1 MTAPDL
7 STSPR
12 RWWALGALALS
23 VLIIGLDGTIINV
36 ALPTIADD
44 LGADSAQLQWI
55 SGGYLLTLSA
65 CMLPVGILGDRYG
78 QKRLLLTGIGLFGV
92 ASLAGAVVGTTGA
105 VIAVRTLLGVGAAM
119 IMPLSMALLPRIFAK
134 EEIPKAIA
142 VWTAAAALGMPIG
155 PVVGGWLLD
164 HFWWGSVFL
173 FNIPVVVVALVA
185 AAWLLPG
192 DRAGTSK
199 ARARSA
205 RFDAPG
211 TVLGA
216 AAITAIVYGTI
227 LVPRDGWGSP
237 AVLASLIA
245 GVVLAVAFVVRE
257 RTYAHPLVDL
267 GLFSQRGFLWGTL
280 MAIFGNFAIMGIL
293 FVVPQY
299 LEGVLGNDS
308 LGTGVRV
315 LPLMG
320 GLLVSATLSEN
331 LVPRFGAR
339 IVMPTGLAVLAAG
352 ALLGA
357 RLDSGD
363 GYGFTALWLS
373 VTGLGFGMVMVP
385 ATSMALSSLTT
396 ENSGQGASLLET
408 VQQLGG
414 VLGVAG
420 LGSLLS
426 AGYLD
431 RLSVTGLPDAAAD
444 AARDSVT
451 ASNAVAGQLK
461 NPDLLASGHA
471 AFIHGMSLVLIA
483 CAVLSLLTAVLSA
496 VFLPS
501 RTKAPAPDTDDATDT
516 APDPADDPVPTAA
529 QGTPAPPSGK
539 STLV

>member
-1 MTAPDL
+1 VTAPAL

-44 LGADSAQLQWI
+44 LGANNSQLQWI

-65 CMLPVGILGDRYG
+65 VMLPVGILGDRYG
-78 QKRLLLTGIGLFGV
+78 HKRLLLTGIGLFGA
-92 ASLAGAVVGTTGA
+92 ASVVGALVSTTGA
-105 VIAVRTLLGVGAAM
+105 LIAVRTLLGVGAAM

-142 VWTAAAALGMPIG
+142 TWTAAAALGMPVG
-155 PVVGGWLLD
+155 PVVGGWLLN

-173 FNIPVVVVALVA
+173 FNIPVVVIALVA
-185 AAWLLPG
+185 AALLLPA
-192 DRAGTSK
+192 DRADA
-199 ARARSA
+199 ARERAKTARL
-205 RFDAPG
+205 DALG
-211 TVLGA
+211 AVLGA
-216 AAITAIVYGTI
+216 LAITAIVYGTI
-227 LVPRDGWGSP
+227 LVPEDGWGSP
-237 AVLASLIA
+237 AVLGSLIA
-245 GVVLAVAFVVRE
+245 GAVLAAVFVLRE

-280 MAIFGNFAIMGIL
+280 IAIFGNFAIMGIL

-308 LGTGVRV
+308 LGTGLRI

-331 LVPRFGAR
+331 LMPRFGAR
-339 IVMPTGLAVLAAG
+339 IVMPTGLVVLAAG

-357 RLDSGD
+357 RVDSGD

-373 VTGLGFGMVMVP
+373 VAGLGFGMVMVP

-396 ENSGQGASLLET
+396 ENSGQGSSLLET

-426 AGYLD
+426 AGFLD
-431 RLSVTGLPDAAAD
+431 RLSVTGLPEEAAD
-444 AARDSVT
+444 TARDSVA
-451 ASNAVAGQLK
+451 ASNAVAAHLK
-461 NPDLLASGHA
+461 DPGLLSSGHT
-471 AFIHGMSLVLIA
+471 AFVHGMSLVLIA
-483 CAVLSLLTAVLSA
+483 CAVLSLLAAVLSA
-496 VFLPS
+496 IFLPS
-501 RTKAPAPDTDDATDT
+501 RSKASEPDTAATDNASTT
-516 APDPADDPVPTAA
+516 AQGTI
-529 QGTPAPPSGK
+529 QGTPASSQAGD